1 MTKNTTAD
9 IIEIMEMLPHRYP
22 FLLIDKVIDIVPA
35 KSATGIKNVS
45 FNEPH
50 FMGHFPGQPIMPGVL
65 IIEAMAQTAAVLVF
79 RTIGETGKG
88 KLVYFATIDEVKF
101 RKPVVPSNV
110 LSLKVEI
117 LKNRGNLWKV
127 KADAYVDNE
136 VVTEAV
142 ISAVIM
148 DKNGAKNA

>member
-50 FMGHFPGQPIMPGVL
+50 FTGHFPGQPIMPGVL

-127 KADAYVDNE
+127 KADGYVDGE

-142 ISAVIM
+142 ISAVII

>member
-50 FMGHFPGQPIMPGVL
+50 FTGHFPGQPIMPGVL

-127 KADAYVDNE
+127 KADAYVDRE
-136 VVTEAV
+136 VVTEAI
-142 ISAVIM
+142 ISAVII

>member
-50 FMGHFPGQPIMPGVL
+50 FTGHFPGQPIMPGVL

-142 ISAVIM
+142 ISAVII